1 MPAHNT
7 GTLIEASIRSVLL
20 QSRGAFELIV
30 VDDGSGDDTAER
42 VRAFQD
48 DPRVRL
54 IEQPNRGP
62 SAARNAGLAAASGEF
77 VTMLDSDDL
86 LFPRYLEVMADAL
99 EREPGAGFA
108 YTEAWVL
115 DQETGR
121 VRRSTMMAYQHPPMP
136 PPADPAAFFRLLLDR
151 NFICPAATARRAA
164 LERVG
169 GFDER
174 LWRGEDWELWLRVAN
189 AGYRAARPPGVLA
202 VHRDRPGSL
211 STDLVKMVE
220 GKVEVYRIVDQ
231 EYETGDDLRT
241 FARKKKAYWDRYLEA
256 LTNPDFAPS
265 PSERVRALARA
276 LKSRAM
282 ARWLWLDVPPPEV
295 ADVLRACGVSS
306 NGG

>member
-7 GTLIEASIRSVLL
+7 GFLIEASIRSVLH
-20 QSRGAFELIV
+20 QSRGDFELIV
-30 VDDGSGDDTAER
+30 VDDGSTDDTVAR
-42 VRAFQD
+42 ARAFEQ
-48 DPRVRL
+48 DPRVRV

-62 SAARNAGLAAASGEF
+62 SAARNAGLASTSGRF
-77 VTMLDSDDL
+77 VSMLDSDDL
-86 LFPRYLEVMADAL
+86 LFPRYLEVMGDAL
-99 EREPGAGFA
+99 GREPSAGFA

-115 DQETGR
+115 DHESGR
-121 VRRSTMMAYQHPPMP
+121 VRRATMMAYQN
-136 PPADPAAFFRLLLDR
+136 PPASPPTDAAEFFKLLLDR
-151 NFICPAATARRAA
+151 NFICPAVTARRVA
-164 LERVG
+164 LDHVG

-189 AGYRAARPPGVLA
+189 AGYRAARPPGVLV

-211 STDLVKMVE
+211 STDLIKMVE

-231 EYETGDDLRT
+231 EYETGENLRT
-241 FARKKKAYWDRYLEA
+241 FVRKKKAYWDRYLEA

-282 ARWLWLDVPPPEV
+282 ARRLWLDVPPPEV